1 MVTSLRLLSYY
12 CTQHTS
18 SEKYSKPMP
27 TGRNAIPMMKKV
39 GRTVPAVRIGCQAGN
54 LCCLNAL
61 SEKNTCETKRK
72 TELDER
78 IYLNA

>member
-1 MVTSLRLLSYY
+1 
-12 CTQHTS
+12 
-18 SEKYSKPMP
+18 MP

-61 SEKNTCETKRK
+61 SEKNSYEMNNVCKD
-72 TELDER
+72 TEIDEG
-78 IYLNA
+78 IDT